1 MRCVR
6 GAGAGEGDGIG
17 REEAQEARE
26 RRRVLGNRGKAFTTE
41 STGSTEGEVD
51 GREEGHEARAGVGVI
66 GVGLV
71 VWSLSVPSAALRR
84 VRVFV
89 PWSLGGLPWG

>member
-41 STGSTEGEVD
+41 STGGTEGEVD
-51 GREEGHEARAGVGVI
+51 GREEGQEAREGVGVI
-66 GVGLV
+66 GAGLV

-89 PWSLGGLPWG
+89 PWSLGGFPWG